1 MIIKNKTN
9 RMEETTSV
17 DGSLPQTGMECE
29 NTGVYICVVT
39 DFNNN
44 VNQRKLVKTSPGCP
58 VKFCDATYRTI
69 LNAAVNTAVN
79 FSLCLFYND
88 NIELVAV
95 NTPTEYIQLVSKSY
109 YKSENYL
116 LLHFLIDNVHQSF
129 PGNHTIEIITVNK
142 RSEKRETLNRMITLV
157 TQTTFELC
165 NATSNNT
172 QLMASLDQ
180 NITMEICIKG
190 SSKYLKSVT
199 INERIFN
206 LSDTSVQSGKQV
218 VIRTNSSETYFLQV
232 TIFNIQQ
239 DTPTSYNVK
248 LKSIY
253 QDVMLFRFR
262 INLEDSL
269 NLCEKEK
276 NFTSIKTQMYGTVTI
291 HICYIT
297 NSGPLEYCGIDNEL
311 YRINDPED
319 KEDIYVSVE
328 QFHIGSKYFMQIY
341 FRNVTQTKVHSVL
354 LKTSKSRS
362 LRSAVNVSI
371 SAAEDY
377 EFKSCVGHE
386 IKTYYYAQLTMNMS
400 ICVLVSASGKHQAR
414 IQQLPYIHHGLA
426 NTSMQEISNVN
437 ISQNGTRVIFN
448 VINVTEYNFGRYDL
462 KFTICDNT
470 TIEYT
475 FYLIHDVLSL
485 PSSLCNGGNTN
496 IRIEASRDSLLTIC
510 FRTFGHLDRAITI
523 NNIRV
528 PIVSNFRGHQNSL
541 RSISNLTLDSKN
553 ILVYSSWNQQL
564 VTRYIQIELVPT
576 KSQEMKIEFDSINRI
591 LIYNISLN
599 GTQPEGN
606 EASENNRTNELS
618 TYSHGNNQTAF
629 HTDIHSASV
638 LYAVPVVA
646 VVVCTLVIFIVFIV
660 RKKAKVKHKGVEALQ
675 LDLYK
680 DVQTTDNDYVN
691 VDNLNDVIYMNLK
704 TSRPRSLRLV
714 PNAPDLTKDLGE
726 RVYMNTGDLE
736 HEITFNRLEDGNQN
750 DQPSGRYISDEGLL
764 YVTVSH
770 ANSLRSANSS
780 ASSRQTDNVIYAS
793 LDLEKSG
800 KIPLLQFKRSRHKQK
815 KKISDKKSMPKEDLL

>member
-1 MIIKNKTN
+1 MCFKFAAVFRKGSFILQKCVYIYFMTLSWNFANGQLQLCNYGDSNRTVVAPLGSSTNVSICVISNISESQFPILKFNNTWIYRNRDSSKNIRFTWEKYTSGTNVYSLTLFIQNITLDHYGNWTLRLIGPAGLGFDLLMKIIPSGQFIFKFYLEDNDGLRCHVNFFQKIIKIINGFTGRVMIIKTITD

-17 DGSLPQTGMECE
+17 YGSFQQTDMECE

-39 DFNNN
+39 DLKNN

-69 LNAAVNTAVN
+69 LDATVNTAVN

-95 NTPTEYIQLVSKSY
+95 NTPTEYIKLVSENY
-109 YKSENYL
+109 YERENYL

-129 PGNHTIEIITVNK
+129 PGNHTIELITVNE
-142 RSEKRETLNRMITLV
+142 RSDKRESLNRMITV
-157 TQTTFELC
+157 ITHTTFELC

-190 SSKYLKSVT
+190 FSKYLKSVA

-253 QDVMLFRFR
+253 QDVQLLRFR
-262 INLEDSL
+262 IQLEDYLS
-269 NLCEKEK
+269 LCEKEK

-297 NSGPLEYCGIDNEL
+297 NSGPLQYCGVDNEV
-311 YRINDPED
+311 YTINDSED

-328 QFHIGSKYFMQIY
+328 QFNIGSKYFMQIY
-341 FRNVTQTKVHSVL
+341 IRNVIQAKVHRVL

-362 LRSAVNVSI
+362 LSYAVNVSI

-377 EFKSCVGHE
+377 ELKSCEGHE
-386 IKTYYYAQLTMNMS
+386 IKTYYYAQLNMNMS
-400 ICVLVSASGKHQAR
+400 ICVLFSAYWKHKAR
-414 IQQLPYIHHGLA
+414 IQLLYIHHGLA
-426 NTSMQEISNVN
+426 NTSMQEIR
-437 ISQNGTRVIFN
+437 QNGSQVFIN

-462 KFTICDNT
+462 TFTICDNT

-475 FYLIHDVLSL
+475 FYFIHDVLSL

-523 NNIRV
+523 NNINV
-528 PIVSNFRGHQNSL
+528 PIVSNFRNHQNSL
-541 RSISNLTLDSKN
+541 RCISNLTLDSKN
-553 ILVYSSWNQQL
+553 ILVYSNWNQQL
-564 VTRYIQIELVPT
+564 VTRYIQIEFVPT
-576 KSQEMKIEFDSINRI
+576 NSQEMNIQFDSSNRI
-591 LIYNISLN
+591 VIYNISLN

-606 EASENNRTNELS
+606 GE
-618 TYSHGNNQTAF
+618 YS
-629 HTDIHSASV
+629 S
-638 LYAVPVVA
+638 LC
-646 VVVCTLVIFIVFIV
+646 VC
-660 RKKAKVKHKGVEALQ
+660 AL
-675 LDLYK
+675 
-680 DVQTTDNDYVN
+680 
-691 VDNLNDVIYMNLK
+691 
-704 TSRPRSLRLV
+704 
-714 PNAPDLTKDLGE
+714 
-726 RVYMNTGDLE
+726 
-736 HEITFNRLEDGNQN
+736 
-750 DQPSGRYISDEGLL
+750 
-764 YVTVSH
+764 
-770 ANSLRSANSS
+770 
-780 ASSRQTDNVIYAS
+780 
-793 LDLEKSG
+793 
-800 KIPLLQFKRSRHKQK
+800 
-815 KKISDKKSMPKEDLL
+815 